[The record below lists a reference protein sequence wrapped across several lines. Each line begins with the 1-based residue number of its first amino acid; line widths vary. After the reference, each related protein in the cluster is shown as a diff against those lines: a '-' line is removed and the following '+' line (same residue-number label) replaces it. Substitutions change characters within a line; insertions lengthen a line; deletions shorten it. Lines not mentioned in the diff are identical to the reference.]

1 MRVYLYSITLYFPIL
16 RTQQEKTTSRP
27 IAAVWFPTG
36 AINTGPVAV
45 LESEIGGDIFYEF
58 IYSIYKTKYGK

>member
-1 MRVYLYSITLYFPIL
+1 MKVYLYSITLYFPIL

-45 LESEIGGDIFYEF
+45 FESAIEKDIF
-58 IYSIYKTKYGK
+58 K